1 MTALLQVGRC
11 DGLSVAEE
19 AVGGG
24 SKHTCAVTRSGEPA
38 DGRETE
44 PVGEKA
50 PDRRSAELA
59 ETQARGADRKEERIG
74 RVVRPV
80 ADQEGDDR
88 RRGDAA
94 QSDQDGRRRE
104 HAPVLAVHA
113 QQPPD
118 RSAAQRSAQRDA
130 SPTFTRYRDA
140 AQTPT
145 IPLPTP

>member
-11 DGLSVAEE
+11 HGLSLAEE

-24 SKHTCAVTRSGEPA
+24 GKRACAVTRSGEPA

-88 RRGDAA
+88 RRGDA
-94 QSDQDGRRRE
+94 
-104 HAPVLAVHA
+104 P
-113 QQPPD
+113 
-118 RSAAQRSAQRDA
+118 
-130 SPTFTRYRDA
+130 SPTRTDDA
-140 AQTPT
+140 ANT
-145 IPLPTP
+145 LPCSPCTTSNEPI